1 MLLFFSNS
9 DIIPCGVN
17 CLVKIVWDW
26 NGTLLNDVDL
36 CFSCINRLLVSH
48 DLKPLDTLSQYRE
61 VFTFPIEDYYKRVG
75 FDFDKIPFSMLAHEY
90 MEDYQ
95 EKSYACDLHSDVL
108 DVVNKAKNLGFS
120 QTVLSASKMDYLLKQ
135 METLHVDDLFD
146 SICGINDIYAK
157 SKVELAHA
165 FKQTC
170 SLDDEIYFVGDSVH
184 DYEVAKSIGAKC
196 ILVTTGHQNRATLE
210 SVNVPV
216 MDSLMESLDLIY
228 ERD

>member
-1 MLLFFSNS
+1 
-9 DIIPCGVN
+9 
-17 CLVKIVWDW
+17 
-26 NGTLLNDVDL
+26 
-36 CFSCINRLLVSH
+36 
-48 DLKPLDTLSQYRE
+48 
-61 VFTFPIEDYYKRVG
+61 
-75 FDFDKIPFSMLAHEY
+75 

-108 DVVNKAKNLGFS
+108 DVVNRAKDLGFS

-135 METLHVDDLFD
+135 MKTLNVDTLFD
-146 SICGINDIYAK
+146 SIYGINDIYAK

-170 SLDDEIYFVGDSVH
+170 NLDDEIYFVGDSVH

-210 SVNVPV
+210 SVHVPV

>member
-75 FDFDKIPFSMLAHEY
+75 FDFDKIPFSIK
-90 MEDYQ
+90 
-95 EKSYACDLHSDVL
+95 KSVMSSRPTRPLPSRNGC
-108 DVVNKAKNLGFS
+108 VVSNW
-120 QTVLSASKMDYLLKQ
+120 
-135 METLHVDDLFD
+135 
-146 SICGINDIYAK
+146 
-157 SKVELAHA
+157 
-165 FKQTC
+165 
-170 SLDDEIYFVGDSVH
+170 
-184 DYEVAKSIGAKC
+184 
-196 ILVTTGHQNRATLE
+196 
-210 SVNVPV
+210 
-216 MDSLMESLDLIY
+216 
-228 ERD
+228 

>member
-1 MLLFFSNS
+1 M
-9 DIIPCGVN
+9 N

-146 SICGINDIYAK
+146 SIYGINDIYAK

-184 DYEVAKSIGAKC
+184 DYEVAKSLHQKLIQYLIC
-196 ILVTTGHQNRATLE
+196 I
-210 SVNVPV
+210 
-216 MDSLMESLDLIY
+216 I
-228 ERD
+228 

>member
-1 MLLFFSNS
+1 M
-9 DIIPCGVN
+9 N

-135 METLHVDDLFD
+135 MKTLHVDDLFD
-146 SICGINDIYAK
+146 SIYGINDIYAK

-170 SLDDEIYFVGDSVH
+170 SRQFDSCKIINISN
-184 DYEVAKSIGAKC
+184 VAYIALFLCQIFFLFCCTNVVRRCNVWYNRSI
-196 ILVTTGHQNRATLE
+196 
-210 SVNVPV
+210 
-216 MDSLMESLDLIY
+216 
-228 ERD
+228 

>member
-1 MLLFFSNS
+1 M
-9 DIIPCGVN
+9 
-17 CLVKIVWDW
+17 
-26 NGTLLNDVDL
+26 
-36 CFSCINRLLVSH
+36 
-48 DLKPLDTLSQYRE
+48 Y
-61 VFTFPIEDYYKRVG
+61 
-75 FDFDKIPFSMLAHEY
+75 
-90 MEDYQ
+90 
-95 EKSYACDLHSDVL
+95 SDVL

-135 METLHVDDLFD
+135 MKTLHVDDLFD
-146 SICGINDIYAK
+146 SIYGINDIYAK

-184 DYEVAKSIGAKC
+184 DYEVAKSIDAKC

-216 MDSLMESLDLIY
+216 LDSLMESLDFIY

>member
-1 MLLFFSNS
+1 MTKYLFPCWLTNIWR
-9 DIIPCGVN
+9 II
-17 CLVKIVWDW
+17 K
-26 NGTLLNDVDL
+26 
-36 CFSCINRLLVSH
+36 
-48 DLKPLDTLSQYRE
+48 K
-61 VFTFPIEDYYKRVG
+61 
-75 FDFDKIPFSMLAHEY
+75 
-90 MEDYQ
+90 
-95 EKSYACDLHSDVL
+95 KSYACDLHSDVL

-146 SICGINDIYAK
+146 SIYGINDIYAK

>member
-1 MLLFFSNS
+1 MLLFFFDS
-9 DIIPCGVN
+9 DIIPSGVN
-17 CLVKIVWDW
+17 CLKKIVWDW
-26 NGTLLNDVDL
+26 NGTLLDDVDL
-36 CFSCINRLLVSH
+36 CFSCINRLLVNH
-48 DLKPLDTLSQYRE
+48 DLKPLDTLDQYRE
-61 VFTFPIEDYYKRVG
+61 VFTFPIEDYYRTVG
-75 FDFDKIPFSMLAHEY
+75 FDFDQIPFSILAHEY

-95 EKSYACDLHSDVL
+95 EKSYACNLHADVL
-108 DVVNKAKNLGFS
+108 SVVAKAKKLGFS

-135 METLHVDDLFD
+135 METLHVNGLFD
-146 SICGINDIYAK
+146 SIYGINDIYAK

-184 DYEVAKSIGAKC
+184 DFEVAKSIDAKC
-196 ILVTTGHQNRATLE
+196 ILVTTGHQNRKTLE

-216 MDSLMESLDLIY
+216 MDSLTESLDLIY

>member
-1 MLLFFSNS
+1 M
-9 DIIPCGVN
+9 N

-135 METLHVDDLFD
+135 METLHVDD
-146 SICGINDIYAK
+146 
-157 SKVELAHA
+157 
-165 FKQTC
+165 
-170 SLDDEIYFVGDSVH
+170 EIYFVGDSVH

>member
-135 METLHVDDLFD
+135 METLHVDD
-146 SICGINDIYAK
+146 
-157 SKVELAHA
+157 
-165 FKQTC
+165 
-170 SLDDEIYFVGDSVH
+170 EIYFVGDSVH
-184 DYEVAKSIGAKC
+184 DYEVAKSIDAKC

-216 MDSLMESLDLIY
+216 MDSLMESLDFIY